1 MFQSIKVFPGL
12 CYFESLTGSKID
24 VKYVKTVKSTI
35 NRMSK
40 VIECLEQNIRN
51 QIDCKRP
58 SNTKQ
63 MNRLQNIRI
72 EIWKYKAVKKYKT

>member
-1 MFQSIKVFPGL
+1 
-12 CYFESLTGSKID
+12 
-24 VKYVKTVKSTI
+24 
-35 NRMSK
+35 MSK
-40 VIECLEQNIRN
+40 AIECLEQNIRK

-72 EIWKYKAVKKYKT
+72 EIWNYKAVRKCKT

>member
-1 MFQSIKVFPGL
+1 MSTQWNRQL
-12 CYFESLTGSKID
+12 N
-24 VKYVKTVKSTI
+24 KYV
-35 NRMSK
+35 SK
-40 VIECLEQNIRN
+40 AIECLEQNIRK